1 MAYQAGM
8 GGMVGRG
15 RGGMWGQ
22 WVLLDHV
29 GRRETEERWGQQVL
43 LDYVGRKETW
53 GEREEMEY
61 LDPRDQLEYLAPRG
75 QWEKK
80 VIVGTQV
87 CLDLK
92 EPRAHQQEGQSTL
105 AGGGPPVPVA
115 RELNCCTQEELEGLA
130 GTIKVEQPTF
140 CACQMILSTHDMA
153 VESLTSVHSLEWNME
168 Q

>member
-29 GRRETEERWGQQVL
+29 GRLETKERWGH
-43 LDYVGRKETW
+43 RESKEYQ
-53 GEREEMEY
+53 G
-61 LDPRDQLEYLAPRG
+61 LRDQLEYLAPRG

-130 GTIKVEQPTF
+130 ILKVEQPTF

-153 VESLTSVHSLEWNME
+153 VESLDGVH
-168 Q
+168 